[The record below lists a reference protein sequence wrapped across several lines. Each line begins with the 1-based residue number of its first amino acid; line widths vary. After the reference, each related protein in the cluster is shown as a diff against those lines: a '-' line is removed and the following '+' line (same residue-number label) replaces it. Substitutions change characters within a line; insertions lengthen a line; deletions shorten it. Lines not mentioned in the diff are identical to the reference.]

1 MAASGLL
8 DTENAHLSVLTEIR
22 GETVP
27 ELVEKRP
34 AIDVKVVARN
44 E

>member
-1 MAASGLL
+1 LFDSKN
-8 DTENAHLSVLTEIR
+8 THLSVFTEIC

-27 ELVEKRP
+27 ELVEKRS